1 MNTCVPERFDGL
13 VYFIA
18 TSLPLHERNSCSV
31 EISIK
36 YLDVY
41 LTSKIIH
48 ILFNRSKNFELS
60 VMYMNEYY
68 VYTVACHNNK
78 DN

>member
-1 MNTCVPERFDGL
+1 MNACDPERFDGL

-18 TSLPLHERNSCSV
+18 TSLPLHKRNSCSV

-41 LTSKIIH
+41 LTSKIIN

-60 VMYMNEYY
+60 VIYMNGYY
-68 VYTVACHNNK
+68 AYTVACHNNK